1 MSDAPLTPDPF
12 PQGGEGSIRSA
23 SVLVAGAGNIG
34 SHLVPLLVR
43 AGTGLVVIVDR
54 DRVEAKNLAN
64 QDFGPEHV
72 GEFKAEALA
81 RTVRGRS
88 EGVTVKA
95 RTVDLEDLPLDLF
108 RVDLV
113 LGCLDSRRARQVLV
127 SERAWPLGV
136 PVVDGGVGEGLV
148 GRVQVFVP
156 GDGSACL
163 ECGWGAADY
172 RRLAEEYPCTPGA
185 RADAPPTVSPA
196 FAGAM
201 VASLMAAEAVRI
213 LAGDCGES
221 REVAFD
227 LTHRRFLVSRLRR
240 APKCRFDHDV
250 VREVV
255 NLEPAA
261 RVGDLLR
268 AAEGAAQLEF
278 ARGLG
283 DGFRAERFVT
293 LERLRA
299 RAGNPLAAL
308 GLKPGDHVRVRRGD
322 GGAFVI
328 IN

>member
-1 MSDAPLTPDPF
+1 MPDNPLTPNPC
-12 PQGGEGSIRSA
+12 PPRGEGSHRSA

-43 AGTGLVVIVDR
+43 AGISLVCVVDR

-64 QDFGPEHV
+64 QDFGPEHI

-88 EGVTVKA
+88 EGVMVKA
-95 RTVDLEDLPLDLF
+95 RTVDLEDLPLDQF

-156 GDGSACL
+156 GEGSACL
-163 ECGWGAADY
+163 ECGWGDADY

-185 RADAPPTVSPA
+185 RAEAPPTLSPA

-213 LAGDCGES
+213 LAGERGES

-227 LTHRRFLVSRLRR
+227 LMHRRFLVSRLRR
-240 APKCRFDHDV
+240 APRCRFDHAIVRDV
-250 VREVV
+250 VT
-255 NLEPAA
+255 LSHKA

-268 AAEGAAQLEF
+268 AAEGAGQLEF
-278 ARGLG
+278 GRGLG

-299 RAGNPLAAL
+299 RAGKPLAAL
-308 GLKPGDHVRVRRGD
+308 GLKPGDHVRVRCDRG
-322 GGAFVI
+322 GSFVI
-328 IN
+328 VN